1 MGGGVAMIKRN
12 KKFQDLTGQTFGN
25 LLVIG
30 LDEHRNN
37 IELNRKINGEIK
49 QNKTYYLCKCNCGNP
64 EILSVSSSNL
74 KSKHTT
80 SCGCHQKIQAS
91 NIAMKHF
98 KKYNTYDL
106 SGEYGIC
113 YLNDTNLKVIFDL
126 EDYSLIKNIL
136 WNTDE
141 CGYARGYDTK
151 TKKLV
156 RMHKLITNTDESI
169 LIDHSNQNKLDNRKI
184 NFRHATKRENRINSK
199 LRINNTSGIQGVR
212 FEQGKW
218 RARIKINEKY
228 IHLGMFS
235 EFENAVVAR
244 LKAEKEYFGEF
255 APQRH
260 LFEIYG
266 I

>member
-1 MGGGVAMIKRN
+1 MIKRN
-12 KKFQDLTGQTFGN
+12 KSFQDLTGQIFGN

-30 LDEHRNN
+30 LDENRNN

-64 EILSVSSSNL
+64 EILSVSSDNL

-80 SCGCHQKIQAS
+80 SCGCYHKSQMS
-91 NIAMKHF
+91 NLAMRCF

-106 SGEYGIC
+106 TAEYGIC
-113 YLNDTNLKVIFDL
+113 YLNDTNLKVTFDL
-126 EDYSLIKNIL
+126 EDYPLIKNIL

-151 TKKLV
+151 SKRLV
-156 RMHKLITNTDESI
+156 RMHKLITNTDENV
-169 LIDHSNQNKLDNRKI
+169 LIDHSNQNKLDNRKT
-184 NFRHATKRENRINSK
+184 NLRYATKSENRINSK
-199 LRINNTSGIQGVR
+199 LRTNNTSGVQGVG
-212 FEQGKW
+212 FERGKW
-218 RARIKINEKY
+218 RARITINKKY
-228 IHLGMFS
+228 IHLGIFDK
-235 EFENAVVAR
+235 FEDAVIAR

-260 LFEIYG
+260 LFEIYN